1 MEILYRIISVVIG
14 YCFGIFQTAYIY
26 GRLNGI
32 DIRKFGSG
40 NSGTTNA
47 MRVLG
52 KKAGLITYTGDMLK
66 ALFSGFVIRAI
77 FGLGMD
83 MSADIVFLYVI
94 YGGLGVILGHN
105 YPFYMGFKGGKGI
118 AASTGV
124 AMSVWD
130 WKLVLLGCVTFGG
143 ATYFT
148 KYVSVGSILM
158 MVGFATEFIVFS
170 ELGMLSPINGSEH
183 RIEAYVVVTIYA
195 VLAIYK
201 HRANIKRL
209 MNGTENKIGQ
219 KKTANCDKT
228 SAEK

>member
-1 MEILYRIISVVIG
+1 MEILYRVICVVIG

-32 DIRKFGSG
+32 DIRKYGSG

-52 KKAGLITYTGDMLK
+52 KKAGLITYAGDMLK
-66 ALFSGFVIRAI
+66 AVLSGFVIRAI

-83 MSADIVFLYVI
+83 MSADIVFLFVI

-124 AMSVWD
+124 AMSIWD
-130 WKLVLLGCVTFGG
+130 WKLVLIGAATFAGT
-143 ATYFT
+143 TYFT
-148 KYVSVGSILM
+148 KYVSVGSICM
-158 MVGFATEFIVFS
+158 MVGFAAEFILFS
-170 ELGMLSPINGSEH
+170 ELGMLSPISGSES
-183 RIEAYVVVTIYA
+183 RIEAYILVILFA
-195 VLAIYK
+195 GLAIFK

-219 KKTANCDKT
+219 KKAQINE
-228 SAEK
+228 EK

>member
-1 MEILYRIISVVIG
+1 MEILYRVICVAIG

-32 DIRKFGSG
+32 DIRQYGSG

-52 KKAGLITYTGDMLK
+52 KKAGLITYAGDMLK
-66 ALFSGFVIRAI
+66 AVLSGLVIRAI
-77 FGLGMD
+77 FGLGMG
-83 MSADIVFLYVI
+83 MSSDIVFLFVI

-124 AMSVWD
+124 AMSIWD
-130 WKLVLLGCVTFGG
+130 WKLVLIGAATFAGT
-143 ATYFT
+143 TYFT
-148 KYVSVGSILM
+148 KYVSVGSICM
-158 MVGFATEFIVFS
+158 MVGFATEFILFS
-170 ELGMLSPINGSEH
+170 EFGMLSPISGSEH
-183 RIEAYVVVTIYA
+183 RIEAYIVVAVFA
-195 VLAIYK
+195 VLAIFK
-201 HRANIKRL
+201 HRTNIKRL

-219 KKTANCDKT
+219 KKAQNNE
-228 SAEK
+228 EK

>member
-1 MEILYRIISVVIG
+1 MEIIYRVICIAIG

-26 GRLNGI
+26 GRIKGI
-32 DIRKFGSG
+32 DIRQYGSG

-52 KKAGLITYTGDMLK
+52 KKAGLITYAGDMLK
-66 ALFSGFVIRAI
+66 AVLSGFVIRLI
-77 FGLGMD
+77 FGFGLD
-83 MSADIVFLYVI
+83 MSSDIVFLYVI

-130 WKLVLLGCVTFGG
+130 WKLVLIGAATFAG

-148 KYVSVGSILM
+148 RYVSVGSISM
-158 MVGFATEFIVFS
+158 MVGFAIEFIVFS
-170 ELGMLSPINGSEH
+170 ELGMLEPISGSSH
-183 RIEAYVVVTIYA
+183 RVEAYIVISLFA
-195 VLAIYK
+195 ILAIYK
-201 HRANIKRL
+201 HKANIKRL

-219 KKTANCDKT
+219 KKTDDNE
-228 SAEK
+228 EK